1 MKFFALFALVATT
14 SAVKFDYQTKSC
26 PGSSCYGTPY
36 LAYPSNPQNKAVPA
50 DPIANTAASLLKPF
64 KGIGKGKTVAP
75 YPHGPVG
82 PLEIAHKNGNEDNV
96 QR

>member
-1 MKFFALFALVATT
+1 MKFFALFALAATAN
-14 SAVKFDYQTKSC
+14 AVKFDYQTKAATAA
-26 PGSSCYGTPY
+26 GYPY
-36 LAYPSNPQNKAVPA
+36 TAYPANPQNKGVPA
-50 DPIANTAASLLKPF
+50 DPISNTAASLLKPF
-64 KGIGKGKTVAP
+64 KGIEKGKTVAA